1 MSAVNVKSTLQT
13 MSVSRESYNLNPDS
27 MIRRPRAQSQWT
39 TGRRQRKVSHATRKL
54 SQTSLPRKRRESRR
68 ESRHAMQSAVSNMS
82 HDQHLHVV
90 KEVEGKEPRS
100 YFDKV
105 GSHMLFLIFKV
116 CTVRIDCWK

>member
-1 MSAVNVKSTLQT
+1 MA
-13 MSVSRESYNLNPDS
+13 VSRESYTLTPDGV
-27 MIRRPRAQSQWT
+27 MTRPRAQSQWT
-39 TGRRQRKVSHATRKL
+39 PGRQQRKISHATRKV

-90 KEVEGKEPRS
+90 KEVETKEPRS

-105 GSHMLFLIFKV
+105 G
-116 CTVRIDCWK
+116 W